1 MNNKQASVHY
11 NKGRKLAAKGELH
24 AALKHYLQAT
34 LLNANHTKAWINMGN
49 LQKRLGNFKQ
59 AISCYEA
66 SIKADNNPD
75 AWVNLG
81 NTLLALGDGSGSI
94 NCYQQALKKEPSH
107 IFASINLGVSLI
119 EQNLF
124 EQAFKHLTNALGQHT
139 GNPGLLMVLGNLYM
153 ATGRTTDAID
163 AFENALSATQEPELN
178 CILSL
183 GDAYSKNDS
192 ADKGLEILEL
202 HREKFASSVDMNL
215 ALGQQHKNEGRFV
228 KAREYFGIVREIRPD
243 DLFASLRYQS
253 LCPIIM
259 PSVQAIEHYRSSLA
273 STLDK
278 ALQHHWKL
286 KVDELFVSNCEPPF
300 YLSFHGQND
309 LPLKNRYGELFSR
322 NLPMIREP
330 IFGKEKPHVAV
341 IVTPGHEGIFLKCV
355 IPMLNGFSHNELKV
369 TVLCPRSSLNVIRKQ
384 VHSQAIEFFPIAGR
398 INNTMDQLRQAGFDL
413 IYYHEIG
420 SDSLNY
426 FLPYFRLAPIQCTTW
441 GIQVTSGIPAM
452 DCYLSSQ
459 WTETEQAQQHY
470 SEKLVLLNSLLQYQA
485 RPECIQQAKTRQNLG
500 LSQQSNLYACPQ
512 NLAKIHPH
520 FDAAMAGILR
530 VDSAALIILV
540 EWPTAEAGR
549 QLWQRFHKSYSDVS
563 NRLKVLPHLH
573 QQDYYSLI
581 KCADIL
587 LDPFYFTGVNCTFD
601 AFAFNKIVVTWPGEF
616 QRGRFTFG
624 CYQRMNIFDAVATS
638 PTDYISKA
646 VSFATN
652 LPMREDLEIRLSERT
667 GILFEDSFIPSEL
680 ENSLLKLILEGR
692 AS

>member
-1 MNNKQASVHY
+1 MI
-11 NKGRKLAAKGELH
+11 
-24 AALKHYLQAT
+24 LQ
-34 LLNANHTKAWINMGN
+34 
-49 LQKRLGNFKQ
+49 
-59 AISCYEA
+59 
-66 SIKADNNPD
+66 
-75 AWVNLG
+75 
-81 NTLLALGDGSGSI
+81 
-94 NCYQQALKKEPSH
+94 
-107 IFASINLGVSLI
+107 
-119 EQNLF
+119 
-124 EQAFKHLTNALGQHT
+124 
-139 GNPGLLMVLGNLYM
+139 MVLGNLYTT
-153 ATGRTTDAID
+153 AGRTTDAID
-163 AFENALSATQEPELN
+163 VFESVLSATQEPELN
-178 CILSL
+178 CILTL
-183 GDAYSKNDS
+183 ADAYSRNGA
-192 ADKGLEILEL
+192 ADKALEILEL
-202 HREKFASSVDMNL
+202 HRKKFASSVDMNL
-215 ALGQQHKNEGRFV
+215 VLGQQYKKKGYFA
-228 KAREYFGIVREIRPD
+228 KAREHFGIVRQVRSDE
-243 DLFASLRYQS
+243 LFANLRYQS
-253 LCPIIM
+253 LCPAVM
-259 PSVQAIEHYRSSLA
+259 PSVQAIDHYRSNLSN
-273 STLDK
+273 TLDN
-278 ALQHHWKL
+278 ALQHRWKL

-322 NLPMIREP
+322 SLPMIREP
-330 IFGKEKPHVAV
+330 AFGKEKPHAAV
-341 IVTPGHEGIFLKCV
+341 IVTPGHEGIFMRSV

-369 TVLCPRSSLNVIRKQ
+369 TVLCPRSSLSVIRKQ
-384 VHSQAIEFFPIAGR
+384 VHSQAIEFSPIAGR
-398 INNTMDQLRQAGFDL
+398 ITNTMTQLQQAGFDL

-420 SDSLNY
+420 SDPVNY

-452 DCYLSSQ
+452 DYYLSSQ

-470 SEKLVLLNSLLQYQA
+470 SEKLVLLNSLLKYQA
-485 RPECIQQAKTRQNLG
+485 RPEITKQVKSR
-500 LSQQSNLYACPQ
+500 Q

-549 QLWQRFHKSYSDVS
+549 QLWQRFHKSHPDVS

-601 AFAFNKIVVTWPGEF
+601 AFPFNKILVTLPGEF

-624 CYQRMNIFDAVATS
+624 CYQRMDIFDAVANS

-652 LPMREDLEIRLSERT
+652 PSLREDLETRLGERT
-667 GILFEDSFIPSEL
+667 EILFEDSLIPAEL
-680 ENSLLKLILEGR
+680 ENSLLKLIMEAR